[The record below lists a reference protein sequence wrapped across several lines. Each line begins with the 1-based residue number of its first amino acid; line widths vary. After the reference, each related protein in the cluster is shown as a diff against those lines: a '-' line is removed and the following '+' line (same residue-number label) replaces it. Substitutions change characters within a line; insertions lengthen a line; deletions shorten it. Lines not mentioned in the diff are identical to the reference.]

1 MKPRKLRGRIG
12 NRTDVGGDDDGRTR
26 AAKRA
31 RSTRRE
37 LDPVIKT
44 PYPVE
49 GAIHIRIQ
57 ELYSNYELIASLF
70 GDACQFGFVAQ
81 HNQLLENDDDRVVGA
96 GDLYMSPEIEDIDGY
111 RTEAAGPCS
120 T

>member
-12 NRTDVGGDDDGRTR
+12 NRIDVGGDDDGRTR

-31 RSTRRE
+31 RNNRRE

-44 PYPVE
+44 PCPVE
-49 GAIHIRIQ
+49 GAVQIRIQ

-81 HNQLLENDDDRVVGA
+81 HNQLPEGDDLVVGA
-96 GDLYMSPEIEDIDGY
+96 GDLDVSSEF
-111 RTEAAGPCS
+111 
-120 T
+120 